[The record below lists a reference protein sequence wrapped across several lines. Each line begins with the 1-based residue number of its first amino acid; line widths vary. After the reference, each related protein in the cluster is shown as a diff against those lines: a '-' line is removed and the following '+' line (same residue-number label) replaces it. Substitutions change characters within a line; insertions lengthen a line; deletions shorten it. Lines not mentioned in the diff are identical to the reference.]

1 MQKQPEQQVQKQP
14 EQQVQKQPEQTIDEN
29 INQDTIQQIT
39 DNGELANYSDISGIS
54 NSSNILSEE
63 VIEKICSIP
72 KPTFYF
78 IITSLVIGY
87 VLYTFTSPKISENKK
102 N

>member
-1 MQKQPEQQVQKQP
+1 MEQKTEQP
-14 EQQVQKQPEQTIDEN
+14 IDEN
-29 INQDTIQQIT
+29 INQDTTQQIT
-39 DNGELANYSDISGIS
+39 DNGELSNYSDISGIS
-54 NSSNILSEE
+54 NNSNILSEE

-87 VLYTFTSPKISENKK
+87 VLYTFTSPNISEKKK